1 MMQYLRGGVVLPT
14 VLVIAIFAM
23 TSVAV
28 IEFDTADADRRDPD
42 VASGARWAVYTA
54 RTTM

>member
-1 MMQYLRGGVVLPT
+1 MRYLRGGVVIPT
-14 VLVIAIFAM
+14 VLAIAIFAM

-28 IEFDTADADRRDPD
+28 IEFDTAGADRRDPD
-42 VASGARWAVYTA
+42 TASEARWAAYTA